1 MFSENSNDRILH
13 RSDFHLP
20 KDILPDEMEQQSLYI
35 EAVFEFE
42 ELQSGSNG
50 GEYAIPIF
58 FQHFVVDNPG
68 RLPYLRIRLEATW
81 EKSNTIDGSIDSKIS
96 YITCPEFAEI
106 EEGNRTN
113 ASRRDLDKIRVIYV
127 PAVRDPS
134 KQLKNASG
142 TMMYQIM
149 SSINWSEE
157 TKGNVKAKIKELNE
171 QFEEEKGVSMFGTS
185 LGKQW
190 KTYDSDERYSTAS
203 LRFNSADIETSI
215 RKTEVVFEPTE
226 TGKEYT
232 IDQMGDGLRSL
243 FYISLVDSIL
253 DVEGQMVR
261 EIEIDPEHTS
271 FNRKPPIL
279 TIVAIEEPENHIAP
293 HLLGKLVGNLKDI
306 AGKNNAQAIMT
317 SHSPAIVK
325 RIDPENLRYFRLDR
339 ELLASKGFNGN
350 KATLTFKMIMMLAM
364 YIIETNPYIKQALQ
378 MTYSFVFLD
387 EFQDTTAIQYAFV
400 KECFWNSGTKVT
412 SVGDNKQRIMVW
424 AGAVKTIFNDFYR
437 ELNPKCIR
445 LIMNHRSAPRLVA
458 LQKAMYE
465 SLKEKA
471 TEVCASGNWAEDDG
485 NIALFIADNE
495 QLEAAAVS
503 KDILLK
509 ISNGVEPHDIC
520 ILCKQKPQ
528 DYASAIIEELEKH
541 GVRARIETGYQDLI
555 KEPIVDLFIKF
566 MICADSRKHPNEW
579 TFIEELL
586 VELWGISGM
595 RENDT
600 FDEMQRKLSAVVNVV
615 KKNIQQKLDTEQWHS
630 TLNSI
635 IDFFGI
641 GNIKAKFPAY
651 KQGTYFMNVINQF
664 ESLFFEE
671 YVAAH
676 GVWNLAIENFRGD
689 HSVPIMTIHKSKGLE
704 YNAVY
709 FIGLEDS
716 AFWNFRNQPDED
728 RCTFFVALSRAK
740 ASVTFTF
747 CKKRTGMKCPMQ
759 RHNAINEFFD
769 LLQRPGIAEVKR
781 FQNR

>member
-1 MFSENSNDRILH
+1 MKIVHPDKWLPCDGISLEEAADTAVRCSDRHVLVVAGPGAGKTELLAQKAAFLFQTNQCREPQKILAISFKTDAAQNLKE
-13 RSDFHLP
+13 RVE
-20 KDILPDEMEQQSLYI
+20 KRCGTDIKGRFVSMTYDAFAKNILDHFLYALPDELRPATDYLVNDPDIIDAAFHCAGFKNPNGFTQS
-35 EAVFEFE
+35 
-42 ELQSGSNG
+42 
-50 GEYAIPIF
+50 
-58 FQHFVVDNPG
+58 
-68 RLPYLRIRLEATW
+68 RL
-81 EKSNTIDGSIDSKIS
+81 
-96 YITCPEFAEI
+96 
-106 EEGNRTN
+106 
-113 ASRRDLDKIRVIYV
+113 
-127 PAVRDPS
+127 
-134 KQLKNASG
+134 
-142 TMMYQIM
+142 
-149 SSINWSEE
+149 
-157 TKGNVKAKIKELNE
+157 
-171 QFEEEKGVSMFGTS
+171 
-185 LGKQW
+185 
-190 KTYDSDERYSTAS
+190 
-203 LRFNSADIETSI
+203 
-215 RKTEVVFEPTE
+215 KTEYDDILSRISLPLT
-226 TGKEYT
+226 
-232 IDQMGDGLRSL
+232 GDGLGHK
-243 FYISLVDSIL
+243 VW
-253 DVEGQMVR
+253 
-261 EIEIDPEHTS
+261 P
-271 FNRKPPIL
+271 
-279 TIVAIEEPENHIAP
+279 
-293 HLLGKLVGNLKDI
+293 LLL
-306 AGKNNAQAIMT
+306 
-317 SHSPAIVK
+317 
-325 RIDPENLRYFRLDR
+325 
-339 ELLASKGFNGN
+339 KGFNGN

-509 ISNGVEPHDIC
+509 I
-520 ILCKQKPQ
+520 
-528 DYASAIIEELEKH
+528 
-541 GVRARIETGYQDLI
+541 
-555 KEPIVDLFIKF
+555 
-566 MICADSRKHPNEW
+566 
-579 TFIEELL
+579 
-586 VELWGISGM
+586 
-595 RENDT
+595 
-600 FDEMQRKLSAVVNVV
+600 
-615 KKNIQQKLDTEQWHS
+615 
-630 TLNSI
+630 
-635 IDFFGI
+635 DFFGI

-747 CKKRTGMKCPMQ
+747 CKKRSGMKCPMQ